1 MTDPASA
8 RPKQRVGTRSP
19 RQGTSRSKEE
29 LDDWLDE
36 ALADTFPAS
45 DPIGS
50 PPGLAPVVEAP
61 PASAPPGLGLRE
73 ADLNHR
79 LHDAASKE
87 SQQGSAKSD
96 AGSSEELKPAT

>member
-1 MTDPASA
+1 MTYSASA
-8 RPKQRVGTRSP
+8 RPKQHVGTRSP

-50 PPGLAPVVEAP
+50 PPGLAPVARS
-61 PASAPPGLGLRE
+61 AACSAPPGLGLRE

-79 LHDAASKE
+79 LHDAASK
-87 SQQGSAKSD
+87 SHSRVPAKSD

>member
-79 LHDAASKE
+79 LHDAASK
-87 SQQGSAKSD
+87 SHSRVPRKVTPGHPKS
-96 AGSSEELKPAT
+96 